1 MCSENNH
8 DAKYVFSDE
17 QFNDLVEIM
26 PYLQRLVLRGGEV
39 FLYKNFDKLLDEIYK
54 NNVVVEILTNGLLL
68 NEKNI
73 NKLVRMN
80 AVLDFSIDSPI
91 KETYEFIRKGASF
104 EKLISNILL
113 LNKIKEEMKS
123 NAKFNINMVVM
134 KRNYKEIPDMIKF
147 AKKYNFQGLNLNPIF
162 GNHNENCFTDNV
174 DELII
179 KELRDKRKEYELM
192 AKNNEITLINK
203 LPDNVPNES
212 LLLNKDNDNIDKV
225 IKKELRGKRKEYELS
240 AKNNE
245 ITLINKLPDN
255 VPNES
260 LLLNKDTKVFC
271 HAPWRELF
279 IDDVSYRSNYLC
291 EKNIK
296 FDDLKG
302 NNSIIEFWNSDF
314 MKEYRKK

>member
-1 MCSENNH
+1 
-8 DAKYVFSDE
+8 
-17 QFNDLVEIM
+17 
-26 PYLQRLVLRGGEV
+26 
-39 FLYKNFDKLLDEIYK
+39 
-54 NNVVVEILTNGLLL
+54 
-68 NEKNI
+68 
-73 NKLVRMN
+73 MN

-314 MKEYRKK
+314 MKEYRKKISMKKEYEVCSKECLRNKYNSFDRYRVI

>member
-1 MCSENNH
+1 
-8 DAKYVFSDE
+8 
-17 QFNDLVEIM
+17 
-26 PYLQRLVLRGGEV
+26 
-39 FLYKNFDKLLDEIYK
+39 
-54 NNVVVEILTNGLLL
+54 
-68 NEKNI
+68 
-73 NKLVRMN
+73 MN

-212 LLLNKDNDNIDKV
+212 LLLNKD
-225 IKKELRGKRKEYELS
+225 
-240 AKNNE
+240 
-245 ITLINKLPDN
+245 
-255 VPNES
+255 
-260 LLLNKDTKVFC
+260 TKVFC

-314 MKEYRKK
+314 MKEYRKKISMKKEYEVCSKECLRNKYNSFDRYRVI